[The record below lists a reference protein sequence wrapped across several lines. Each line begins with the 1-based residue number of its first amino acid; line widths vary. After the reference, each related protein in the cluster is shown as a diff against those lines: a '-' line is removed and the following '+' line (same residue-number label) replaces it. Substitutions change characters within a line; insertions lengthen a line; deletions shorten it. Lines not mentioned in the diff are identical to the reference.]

1 MQLFSW
7 TFERYLSPDKFALFK
22 MPAYVL
28 HVVTD
33 YLFSKKKKKLYT
45 TLGIDLHMAVDSVH
59 LI

>member
-7 TFERYLSPDKFALFK
+7 TFEHYLSPDKFALFK

-45 TLGIDLHMAVDSVH
+45 TLGIDLHMAVYSVH